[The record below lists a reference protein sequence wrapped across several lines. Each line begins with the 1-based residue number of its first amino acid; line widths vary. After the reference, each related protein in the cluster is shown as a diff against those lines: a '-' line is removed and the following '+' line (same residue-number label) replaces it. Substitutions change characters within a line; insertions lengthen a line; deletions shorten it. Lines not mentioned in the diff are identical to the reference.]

1 MEVEDMKE
9 WNKKYRSWYL
19 VLIFLVCFLMV
30 LATGCSSKQGSGIK
44 IDDWE
49 EETVT
54 SMEDNLKVGQ
64 AQSRT
69 VTPESS
75 GAMVVQPTKPEV
87 NVEIPPTKITARDTS
102 IGFSTGG
109 AKDIMNFRENI
120 RNDYLPLPTDITY
133 EGLFYDYYFDTG
145 ESEKCNEL
153 FCPSYSYAV
162 TDDPFSG
169 EPEYYLSVGL
179 NSGMKES
186 DFKRKKLNL
195 VIVLDISGS
204 MKSPFDRYYYD
215 NFGNRQQIRTAEA
228 NKEKIEIATESIVAL
243 LDHLNDDD
251 LFGMVLFNNSARL
264 AKPLNPV
271 EITDMDLI
279 KDHILE
285 ITAYGGTHLSAGM
298 EMATELFTELTEVNP
313 EEYENRIIFLTDAMP
328 NIGEISSGGLLGMT
342 EDNADKKIH
351 TTFIGIGVDFNTEL
365 VEYITKIRGANY
377 YSVHSAAQFQ
387 ERMDDEF
394 EYMVTPL
401 VFDLQLTFE
410 SDDWKIEEVYGSPE
424 ASEATGELM
433 KVNTLFPSKRINN
446 ETRGGIILLKLKQ
459 TGNKNSL
466 SLVASYEDRN
476 GNEHQN
482 EVTIE
487 LDEVDTDFFENR
499 GIQKGILLSRY
510 ADLLKNW
517 MIDERGHAHYSHP
530 WEPRIDEETGI
541 CVPPRLNQWERQS
554 LPLTVAEPYRKLFGL
569 FYKYFDDEIDNIGD
583 DDLDQE
589 LDILDILKS

>member
-1 MEVEDMKE
+1 M
-9 WNKKYRSWYL
+9 NKSIKTYRSIYPVL
-19 VLIFLVCFLMV
+19 VFLVCILIVF
-30 LATGCSSKQGSGIK
+30 AAGCTSKQPSGNK

-49 EETVT
+49 VETIST
-54 SMEDNLKVGQ
+54 DEDSVKTGQ
-64 AQSRT
+64 SQSRV
-69 VTPESS
+69 VTTES
-75 GAMVVQPTKPEV
+75 AAPIVVQPTKPEV
-87 NVEIPPTKITARDTS
+87 NVSIPGTQSET

-120 RNDYLPLPTDITY
+120 RNDYLPLPTDVTY

-145 ESEKCNEL
+145 DSEKCNEL
-153 FCPSYSYAV
+153 FCPAYSYAI

-195 VIVLDISGS
+195 VVVLDISGS
-204 MKSPFDRYYYD
+204 MKSPFDMYYYD
-215 NFGNRQQIRTAEA
+215 NFGHRQQIPAAEA

-243 LDHLNDDD
+243 LDHLDDDD

-264 AKPLNPV
+264 AKHLNPV
-271 EITDMDLI
+271 EITDMVAI

-285 ITAYGGTHLSAGM
+285 LTAYGGTHLSAGM
-298 EMATELFTELTEVNP
+298 EMATDLFNELTEVNSD
-313 EEYENRIIFLTDAMP
+313 EYENRIVFLTDAMP
-328 NIGEISSGGLLGMT
+328 NIGDISSNGLLGMT
-342 EDNADKKIH
+342 EDNADNGIH
-351 TTFIGIGVDFNTEL
+351 TTFIGIGLDFNTEL
-365 VEYITKIRGANY
+365 IEHITKIRGANY
-377 YSVHSAAQFQ
+377 YSVHSAEQFR

-401 VFDLQLTFE
+401 VFDLQLTLE
-410 SDDWKIEEVYGSPE
+410 ADDWKIEEVYGSPE
-424 ASEATGELM
+424 ADEATGELM
-433 KVNTLFPSKRINN
+433 KVNTLFPSKRRND
-446 ETRGGIILLKLKQ
+446 ETRGGIVLLKLKK
-459 TGNKNSL
+459 TGNDNHL

-487 LDEVDTDFFENR
+487 LDEVDREFFENR
-499 GIQKGILLSRY
+499 GIRKGILLSRY

-517 MIDERGHAHYSHP
+517 MIDEREHAHYSHP

-541 CVPPRLNQWERQS
+541 CIPPRLNQWERQS

-569 FYKYFDDEIDNIGD
+569 FYRYFDEEIDDIGD
-583 DDLDQE
+583 NELRQE
-589 LDILDILKS
+589 LEILNILKS

>member
-1 MEVEDMKE
+1 MKRIT
-9 WNKKYRSWYL
+9 KKYRCIYP
-19 VLIFLVCFLMV
+19 VLIFLVCILMV
-30 LATGCSSKQGSGIK
+30 YAVGCTTKQPSGNR
-44 IDDWE
+44 IDDWK
-49 EETVT
+49 EETIST
-54 SMEDNLKVGQ
+54 YDDSAKTGQ
-64 AQSRT
+64 SQSNT
-69 VTPESS
+69 VTTESS
-75 GAMVVQPTKPEV
+75 APVVVQPTKPEV
-87 NVEIPPTKITARDTS
+87 NVSIPASQSDT
-102 IGFSTGG
+102 IGFSAGG

-120 RNDYLPLPTDITY
+120 RNDYLPLPTDVTY

-145 ESEKCNEL
+145 ESEKCDEL
-153 FCPSYSYAV
+153 FCPAYSYAV

-215 NFGNRQQIRTAEA
+215 NFGNRRQIPAEEA

-243 LDHLNDDD
+243 LDHLNNED
-251 LFGMVLFNNSARL
+251 LFGMVLFNNDARL

-271 EITDMDLI
+271 EITDMDAI

-298 EMATELFTELTEVNP
+298 EMATDLFNELTEVSP

-328 NIGEISSGGLLGMT
+328 NIGDISSSGLLGMT
-342 EDNADKKIH
+342 EDNADNRIH
-351 TTFIGIGVDFNTEL
+351 TTFIGIGLDFNTEL
-365 VEYITKIRGANY
+365 VEYVTKIRGANY
-377 YSVHSAAQFQ
+377 YSVHSAEQFS

-401 VFDLQLTFE
+401 VFDLQLSLE

-424 ASEATGELM
+424 ANEAAGELM
-433 KVNTLFPSKRINN
+433 KVNTLFPSKRRND
-446 ETRGGIILLKLKQ
+446 ETRGGIVLLKLEK
-459 TGNKNSL
+459 TGDDNRL

-476 GNEHQN
+476 GNEHHN
-482 EVTIE
+482 EVTVE
-487 LDEVDTDFFENR
+487 LDEVNADFFENR
-499 GIQKGILLSRY
+499 GIRKGILLSRY

-517 MIDERGHAHYSHP
+517 MIDEREHAHYSHP
-530 WEPRIDEETGI
+530 WEPMIDEETGI
-541 CVPPRLNQWERQS
+541 RIPPRLNQWERQS
-554 LPLTVAEPYRKLFGL
+554 LPLTIAEPYRKLFGL
-569 FYKYFDDEIDNIGD
+569 FYRYFDEEIDNIGD
-583 DDLDQE
+583 NDLRQE